1 MRDCDLTKALL
12 PGLPAYDGGRMS
24 DGVYNAGDGFY
35 DTRVIDGNPDEI
47 PFFCDGETMT
57 EAEFN
62 AAVSAL
68 DRAGIG
74 YHYQYAKGG
83 IGLRIHYHRR
93 LIDVRYCGGSIR
105 ASFVD
110 DYVPSARTPVSVR
123 AVTETSA
130 GSFRRYLAALAS
142 NGYQTVLEH
151 EIEGNLIAELRGDG
165 HLLHAVYT
173 PGDGTARFALDRV
186 SEGLDTFGYR
196 TEPGAGKRTFGTEVY
211 QFGLYYTGMRAGFS
225 CDCGMCYLIRLSDNA
240 LFFVDG
246 GYNAQI
252 TEAAAEELWRLMH
265 EITGTPMGGTIR
277 IAGYFC
283 THAHNDHMDMFS
295 HLVRMHHEEMT
306 VERVMFNF
314 VADEVTPLCPET
326 YLLIN
331 RVRKYYPQ
339 VRFRKLHMGDA
350 FCLADA
356 RFEVLQTHEDSIGA
370 AGNEIIG
377 GFNDTS
383 TVLKVTFD
391 GRSFLI
397 LGDIDN
403 RAEDVLLRHYTAKT
417 LHADIVQ
424 CAHHVFNRLDRLYD
438 VIDAD
443 WALVPQGE
451 RVRTNHDAPKYNVIA
466 RTVPYD
472 NFLFANQF
480 TDGLRVNAASGE
492 IEHHY
497 HVPQVGGVYDGTPL

>member
-1 MRDCDLTKALL
+1 MIAFDLTKELL
-12 PGLPAYDGGRMS
+12 HGFPAYVGGRMS
-24 DGVYNAGDGFY
+24 DAVYDAGDGFY
-35 DTRVIDGNPDEI
+35 DIRAVDGDPNEI
-47 PFFCDGETMT
+47 PFFTDGQTIS

-68 DRAGIG
+68 DRAGIRW
-74 YHYQYAKGG
+74 HYMYARGG
-83 IGLRIHYHRR
+83 IGLRMYVHYRIVDIR
-93 LIDVRYCGGSIR
+93 FCGGRIS
-105 ASFVD
+105 AAFVD
-110 DYVPSARTPVSVR
+110 DYAPAERNPVLLR
-123 AVTETSA
+123 AVTETDETA
-130 GSFRRYLAALAS
+130 FRGYLASLAAL
-142 NGYQTVLEH
+142 GYQTVFEH
-151 EIEGNLIAELRGDG
+151 ALEGNLFIEMRGDG
-165 HLLHAVYT
+165 CLLHAVYT

-186 SEGLDTFGYR
+186 SEGIDTFGYR
-196 TEPGAGKRTFGTEVY
+196 TAPAPGKTEVY

-246 GYNAQI
+246 GYYAQA
-252 TEAAAEELWRLMH
+252 TDAAVKDLWDLMH
-265 EITGTPMGGTIR
+265 KITGTPMGDRIR

-295 HLVRMHHEEMT
+295 RLLRLYHEEMT

-314 VADEVTPLCPET
+314 VAESVTPICPESF
-326 YLLIN
+326 LLIN
-331 RVRKYYPQ
+331 RVRQYYPA
-339 VRFRKLHMGDA
+339 VRFRKLHMGDT

-356 RFEVLQTHEDSIGA
+356 QFTVLQTHEDSIGA

-383 TVLKVTFD
+383 TVLKITFD
-391 GRSFLI
+391 GRSFMI

-403 RAEDVLLRHYTAKT
+403 GAEDVLLRHYSEKT
-417 LHADIVQ
+417 LRADIVQ
-424 CAHHVFNRLDRLYD
+424 CAHHVFNKLDRLYD

-451 RVRTNHDAPKYNVIA
+451 RIRTNHDAPKYNVIA

-472 NFLFANQF
+472 NFLFSNQY
-480 TDGLRVNAASGE
+480 TDGLRVNAETGE
-492 IEHHY
+492 VEHHY
-497 HVPQVGGVYDGTPL
+497 RAPQVGGVYDGAAL

>member
-1 MRDCDLTKALL
+1 MMDFDLTKALL

-24 DGVYNAGDGFY
+24 DGIYNAGDGFY

-47 PFFCDGETMT
+47 PFFCDGAEMT
-57 EAEFN
+57 ETEFN
-62 AAVSAL
+62 DAVSAL
-68 DRAGIG
+68 DRAGIP

-93 LIDVRYCGGSIR
+93 MIDVLYCGGRIH
-105 ASFVD
+105 AYFVD
-110 DYVPSARTPVSVR
+110 DYVPSVRTPVYVR
-123 AVTETSA
+123 AVTETDEA
-130 GSFRRYLAALAS
+130 AFRAYLADVRTV
-142 NGYQTVLEH
+142 GYQTVFEH
-151 EIEGNLIAELRGDG
+151 EIEGNLIAELTGNG

-173 PGDGTARFALDRV
+173 PGDGTVRFSCDAV
-186 SEGLDTFGYR
+186 SERIDTFGDR
-196 TEPGAGKRTFGTEVY
+196 TEPKPGKTEVY

-240 LFFVDG
+240 LFFIDG
-246 GYNAQI
+246 GYNAQA
-252 TEAAAEELWRLMH
+252 TEAATKDLWDLMH
-265 EITGTPMGGTIR
+265 RITGTPMGEKIR

-295 HLVRMHHEEMT
+295 HLVRLYHEEMT

-331 RVRKYYPQ
+331 RVRQYYPQ

-350 FCLADA
+350 FSLAGT

-403 RAEDVLLRHYTAKT
+403 RAEDVLLRHYSAKT
-417 LHADIVQ
+417 LHVDIVQ
-424 CAHHVFNRLDRLYD
+424 CAHHVFNKLDRLYD

-480 TDGLRVNAASGE
+480 TDGLRVCAETGE

-497 HVPQVGGVYDGTPL
+497 HEPQVGGVFDGAAL